1 MIGVMVDI
9 QAKQFGQQ
17 EKNKKKYI
25 KGVENPYRLYYYYS
39 VTREKIKKA
48 VCDNDMTLVTVG
60 EAVLLERAEIQGMGE
75 GVHTITIELDIA

>member
-1 MIGVMVDI
+1 MIGEMVDI

-39 VTREKIKKA
+39 VTREKNKKRGLI
-48 VCDNDMTLVTVG
+48 V
-60 EAVLLERAEIQGMGE
+60 
-75 GVHTITIELDIA
+75 